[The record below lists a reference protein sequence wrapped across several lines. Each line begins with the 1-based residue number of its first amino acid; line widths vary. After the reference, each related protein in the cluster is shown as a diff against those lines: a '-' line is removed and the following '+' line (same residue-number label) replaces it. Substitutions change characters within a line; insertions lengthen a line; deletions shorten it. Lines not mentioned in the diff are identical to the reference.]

1 MERAGVVERA
11 ARNESAGV
19 VERAARNESAGLA
32 ERAAWNESAGLA
44 ERSQSFSSLPGHPLE
59 CLRLGLEPL
68 ALPLLLGPPGA
79 GQSGQARLKT

>member
-1 MERAGVVERA
+1 MERAGVVKRSGVVETAALVKRAYVVERA
-11 ARNESAGV
+11 ARNESA
-19 VERAARNESAGLA
+19 RLA
-32 ERAAWNESAGLA
+32 ERAQ
-44 ERSQSFSSLPGHPLE
+44 RFSSLPGHPLE

>member
-1 MERAGVVERA
+1 MERAGVVERAARNERAGLAERA

-32 ERAAWNESAGLA
+32 ERAQ
-44 ERSQSFSSLPGHPLE
+44 RFSSLPGHPLE

-79 GQSGQARLKT
+79 DQSGQARLKT